1 MLRPVPALITALWF
15 ILLGAALDIA
25 RADTRRHI
33 EYLASEALEGR
44 LTGTEGERL
53 AADYLVNELKAIGA
67 LPLPGADDF
76 AHPFEFTAGMDDA
89 GSSIRI
95 DGPEGS
101 STWEDDPAVIAG
113 LSFSDTAAV
122 EGPVVFAGYGL
133 KLPESAE
140 IAYDSFIGLDVKDK
154 IVLILRYFPEETE
167 DDLRRAL
174 ARYSGLRYKAK
185 HARDAGAKGLLV
197 VTGPNSPHAGETVP
211 MSFDTA
217 VAGSGIVAASINKG
231 IAGALLGAAGAKP
244 LAQLQTDLDGGNPH
258 VQGFELSGFSVGLD
272 VKIDRQKKTG
282 RSVVGYFPATDPNT
296 TSPLNEETI
305 ILGAHFD
312 HLGRGA
318 GGDSLAR
325 ESETDQIHLGA
336 DDNASGVAAVLEV
349 AKHYAQAQRRRPLI
363 AAFWSGEELGLLG
376 SADFADDAPV
386 PLDRVAAYINFD
398 MVGRMED
405 NRLSLQGVGSSPGW
419 KRLIERCN
427 VPIGFDIALNSDPY
441 NPTDSNTFYQA
452 GVPVL
457 HFFTGAHEDYHRPT
471 DTADKINYADLERVI
486 RFTELLVGRLMALDD
501 RPAYAK
507 VTPDT
512 TQTMSRSG
520 IRAFTGT
527 IPDYTAEVEG
537 LQLSGVIEGGP
548 SATAGL
554 QGEDIIVEFAGHQI
568 ANIYDYT
575 FALET
580 VKIGEP
586 VKIVFLRDGERHETT
601 ITPTAR

>member
-1 MLRPVPALITALWF
+1 M
-15 ILLGAALDIA
+15 ILLGAVLNVA

-67 LPLPGADDF
+67 RPLPGADDF
-76 AHPFEFTAGMDDA
+76 THPFEFTAGMDDA

-95 DGPEGS
+95 DGPDGS
-101 STWEDDPAVIAG
+101 STWEDDPATISG

-140 IAYDSFIGLDVKDK
+140 IAYDSFVGLDVKDK

-185 HARDAGAKGLLV
+185 HARDAGARGLLV
-197 VTGPNSPHAGETVP
+197 VAGPNSPHAGETVP

-217 VAGSGIVAASINKG
+217 VAGSGIVAASINSE
-231 IAGALLGAAGAKP
+231 IADALLDAAGAKP

-258 VQGFELSGFSVGLD
+258 VQGFELSGASVGLD

-282 RSVVGYFPATDPNT
+282 RSVVGYLPATDPNT
-296 TSPLNEETI
+296 TSPLNEEAI
-305 ILGAHFD
+305 IIGAHFD

-325 ESETDQIHLGA
+325 ESETDQIHFGA

-349 AKHYAQAQRRRPLI
+349 AKHYAQAARRRPLI

-376 SADFADDAPV
+376 SADFAAAAPV
-386 PLDRVAAYINFD
+386 SLDRVAAYINFD

-405 NRLSLQGVGSSPGW
+405 NRLSLQGVGSSPVW

-427 VPIGFDIALNSDPY
+427 VPVGFDIALNSDPY
-441 NPTDSNTFYQA
+441 NPTDSSTFYQA

-471 DTADKINYADLERVI
+471 DTADKINYADLERI
-486 RFTELLVGRLMALDD
+486 IHFTERLVTRLMELDD
-501 RPAYAK
+501 RPQYAK

-548 SATAGL
+548 AATVGL
-554 QGEDIIVEFAGHQI
+554 QGEDIIVEFGGHQI

-586 VKIVFLRDGERHETT
+586 VKVVFLRDGERHETT